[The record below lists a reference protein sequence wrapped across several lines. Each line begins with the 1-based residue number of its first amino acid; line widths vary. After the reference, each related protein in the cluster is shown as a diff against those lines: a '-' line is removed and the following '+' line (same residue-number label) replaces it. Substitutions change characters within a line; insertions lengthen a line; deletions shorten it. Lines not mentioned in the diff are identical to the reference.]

1 MADRKH
7 KNKGT
12 SLAKGPAAL
21 LGLLSLAWGILHFIA
36 GGDEA
41 RSFQDINPMNGLAE
55 GGSFLGF
62 EGNGWTNLL
71 WVAAGALLLFGSPL
85 HWGAKM
91 MSIIVGLALG
101 AASVISLV
109 DGDDVFG
116 IFAAN
121 GPTKLLLGIAAS
133 VLLLTA
139 LLPRVGKDKHR
150 DRDLDVDTRRPV
162 RAERPV
168 EHERPVERERIVERP
183 VERERETRIVEEP
196 DRTARMDDARPA
208 HVVDRQVV
216 DVDDRDSLDERP
228 VGRDRDPVDE
238 RTVGETDR
246 GRFTREERITERIT
260 PGDRRDER
268 L

>member
-36 GGDEA
+36 GGDQA

-101 AASVISLV
+101 AASVIALV

-168 EHERPVERERIVERP
+168 ERERIVERP
-183 VERERETRIVEEP
+183 VERERERETRIVEEP
-196 DRTARMDDARPA
+196 NRTARMDDARPA

-228 VGRDRDPVDE
+228 VGRDRDLVDE